1 MNTSPPWLHELLPH
15 WLRHYQRQWLSS
27 DISAGL
33 IVAILV
39 IPQSL
44 AYTLLAGLPAAMGLY
59 ASILPVVAYALVG
72 SSMTMAVGPVA
83 IAALMTASALQ
94 PLAHAGTV
102 EYVQLATQLA
112 LISGL
117 MFLAF
122 GALRLGFLAY
132 FLSTPV
138 VSGFVSGS
146 AIVIALGQL
155 KHILGVPVPSSTT
168 WVMLEG
174 LWRALPQSN
183 PTTLALGLG
192 SMVFLLLAR
201 PFLAPGLRRLGLS
214 RTAADLLGR
223 TAPIA
228 TVLVTTSLVAWGHW
242 DITRQVPI
250 VGTVPAGLPALSWVW
265 PDADTWNQL
274 WLPAVLVS
282 LVGFVGS
289 VSVAQSFALQ
299 RQQRIAPNR
308 ELWGLGVANI
318 ASALSG
324 SYPVHGG
331 LSRSVINFAAGAQT
345 PLASLITAGFM
356 GVIIYFLTP
365 LFYYLPLAVLAAS
378 IMVAVFSLIDIRT
391 LKTSWFYDKADALS
405 LLATAS
411 GVVVLGVEAGILMGV
426 ALSLGVLVWRSS
438 RPHMAIVG
446 RVPGTEHFRNVERH
460 AVHTVPGLLAL
471 RVDESLFFA
480 NATALEERIESLVQ
494 ADASIRRVLLVCSAV
509 NQIDATA
516 LGMLT
521 DLEQSLD
528 QRQIRLELAEV
539 KGPVMDRLQHTAL
552 GLRLQGRVFQ
562 SVHDAFVAPVSC
574 AEGAPAPAQTRS

>member
-1 MNTSPPWLHELLPH
+1 MNTIFAWSQLRLPAWLG
-15 WLRHYQRQWLSS
+15 HYQRRWLAS

-44 AYTLLAGLPAAMGLY
+44 AYTLLAGLPAEMGLY

-72 SSMTMAVGPVA
+72 SSMTLAVGPVA

-94 PLAHAGTV
+94 PLAHPGTL

-112 LISGL
+112 FISGL
-117 MFLAF
+117 MFLVF

-132 FLSTPV
+132 FLSAPV

-155 KHILGVPVPSSTT
+155 KHILGVSAPSSST
-168 WVMLEG
+168 WVMVQG
-174 LWRALPQSN
+174 LWRALPHSN
-183 PTTLALGLG
+183 FTTLALGLG

-201 PFLAPGLRRLGLS
+201 PFLAPTLRHLGLS
-214 RTAADLLGR
+214 HTTSDLLGR
-223 TAPIA
+223 TAPIV
-228 TVLVTTSLVAWGHW
+228 TVLATTSLVAWGHW
-242 DITRQVPI
+242 NVTQQVAI

-265 PDADTWNQL
+265 PDAATWSQL
-274 WLPAVLVS
+274 WLPALLIS

-289 VSVAQSFALQ
+289 VSVAQSFAMQ

-308 ELWGLGVANI
+308 ELWGLGLANI

-345 PLASLITAGFM
+345 PLASLITASFM
-356 GVIIYFLTP
+356 GVIIYFFTP

-378 IMVAVFSLIDIRT
+378 IMVAVFSLVDIAT
-391 LKTSWFYDKADALS
+391 LKASWTYDKADALS
-405 LLATAS
+405 LLATAC
-411 GVVVLGVEAGILMGV
+411 GVIMLGVEAGILMGV
-426 ALSLGVLVWRSS
+426 AWSLGVLVWRSS

-446 RVPGTEHFRNVERH
+446 RVPGTEHFRNIERH
-460 AVHTVPGLLAL
+460 AVHTIPGLLAL

-480 NATALEERIESLVQ
+480 NASALEERIESLVQ
-494 ADASIRRVLLVCSAV
+494 ANPSTRRLVLVCSAV

-521 DLEQSLD
+521 DLERSLHL
-528 QRQIRLELAEV
+528 RQIRLDLAEV

-562 SVHDAFVAPVSC
+562 SVHDAFVAPFND
-574 AEGAPAPAQTRS
+574 